1 MLIFSNVYSIS
12 FLLCI
17 LWISFL
23 FLRKKKTVKENE
35 KLNTHINFHR
45 NIYRTKVVTFT
56 IAFTYILLFIFPN
69 NSRTLNRGIN
79 FPFPFLLLRQ
89 KWKKI
94 HQRWSMRASKT
105 WKGCWNFNSNFL
117 LSFSFPQFSFSFSFL
132 CC

>member
-1 MLIFSNVYSIS
+1 MYTQFHSFCVFCGSPFYFSE
-12 FLLCI
+12 
-17 LWISFL
+17 
-23 FLRKKKTVKENE
+23 KKTVKENE

-89 KWKKI
+89 KY
-94 HQRWSMRASKT
+94 SYDEV
-105 WKGCWNFNSNFL
+105 
-117 LSFSFPQFSFSFSFL
+117 
-132 CC
+132 